1 MPETEIRGSL
11 RRTEL
16 TVLILCLVVLL
27 IFAYSRKN
35 RHDGQSYLYPAA
47 DRLHL
52 YKTDETAELSRKLP
66 SIKSL
71 AENGITLVPNL
82 APAYLPEDMGDVN
95 SDERKSIFVR
105 SLLPHLVFQN
115 SVIAA
120 ERAALMEL
128 RANLKAGDSISDE
141 LSERVKGLFRKYKL
155 SSRVASNISD
165 PKALDA
171 LLDRVD
177 QIPVSMA
184 LAQAAN
190 ESGWGASRF
199 ATEGNNIFGQW
210 KFKGPEGMVPEERP
224 EGATYSL
231 AVFPN
236 LSVAVERY
244 FLNLNTHRAYRKF
257 RQLRAGMRRRQ
268 IEPDPCALATT
279 LKNYSERGEDYVLD
293 LMAIIRQNNLLL
305 LDKAALVD
313 SSHTKGVFATLYL
326 PLKPEGVTA
335 ESLSG
340 GPGKV

>member
-1 MPETEIRGSL
+1 MPETAIRGSL

-16 TVLILCLVVLL
+16 VVLILCLIILL
-27 IFAYSRKN
+27 IFSYSRKN
-35 RHDGQSYLYPAA
+35 LRGGQSYLYPAA

-52 YKTDETAELSRKLP
+52 YRTDETAELSRKLP

-71 AENGITLVPNL
+71 ADSGITLVPNL
-82 APAYLPEDMGDVN
+82 APASLPEDIGEVN
-95 SDERKSIFVR
+95 GDERKSIFVR
-105 SLLPHLVFQN
+105 ALLPHLVFQN

-120 ERAALMEL
+120 ERAAVMEFRTEL
-128 RANLKAGDSISDE
+128 DEGGSIHDE
-141 LSERVKGLFRKYKL
+141 LSERVKVLFRKYRL
-155 SSRVASNISD
+155 TSRALRNISD

-199 ATEGNNIFGQW
+199 ATEGNNVFGQW
-210 KFKGPEGMVPEERP
+210 KFRGPEGMVPEERP

-268 IEPDPCALATT
+268 MQPDPCALATT

-313 SSHTKGVFATLYL
+313 SSHTKGVFTTLYL
-326 PLKPEGVTA
+326 PLKPEGMTV

-340 GPGKV
+340 GPDKA